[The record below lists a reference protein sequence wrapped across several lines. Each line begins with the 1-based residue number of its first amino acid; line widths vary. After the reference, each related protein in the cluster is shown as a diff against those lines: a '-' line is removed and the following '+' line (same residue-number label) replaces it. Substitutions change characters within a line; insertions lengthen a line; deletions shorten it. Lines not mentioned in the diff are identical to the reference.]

1 MDGSGDRSDTELE
14 VMEATYAALAEHGY
28 AGITIQT
35 IADAFPKSKSL
46 LYYHY
51 DDKEAI
57 LHDFLDYL
65 VDAFR
70 AAFEFEAT
78 DDPRETLENLIESLL
93 PRDIDADERAF
104 RIAALE
110 LLVQAPHDP
119 ASADRF
125 ADLYAAIRDGF
136 VAVLEAGIES
146 EAFEPVDVEEA
157 ATLLVAVAS
166 GGLTWSIT
174 VDPALAARVRDVLDA
189 YLEVELYR

>member
-1 MDGSGDRSDTELE
+1 MDGERSDTELE

-28 AGITIQT
+28 AGLTIQT

-51 DDKEAI
+51 DDKGAI

-78 DDPRETLENLIESLL
+78 DDPRGTLEELL
-93 PRDIDADERAF
+93 AALVPRDIDDDERAF
-104 RIAALE
+104 RVAVLE
-110 LLVQAPHDP
+110 LLAQAPHD
-119 ASADRF
+119 AAFAERF
-125 ADLYAAIRDGF
+125 ADLYAAIYDGF
-136 VAVLEAGIES
+136 VAVLAAGIES
-146 EAFEPVDVEEA
+146 GDFQPVDAEEA

-174 VDPALAARVRDVLDA
+174 VDQSIATGVRDVLDA
-189 YLEVELYR
+189 FLETELYR

>member
-1 MDGSGDRSDTELE
+1 MDGERSETELE

-28 AGITIQT
+28 AGLTIQT

-70 AAFEFEAT
+70 ATFEFERT
-78 DDPRETLENLIESLL
+78 DDPRETLGELLEALL
-93 PRDIDADERAF
+93 PRDIGDDERAF
-104 RIAALE
+104 RVAVLE
-110 LLVQAPHDP
+110 LLVQAPHD
-119 ASADRF
+119 ASSAERF
-125 ADLYAAIRDGF
+125 ADLYAAIYDGF
-136 VAVLEAGIES
+136 VTVLEAGIES
-146 EAFEPVDVEEA
+146 GAFEPVDVEEA

-174 VDPALAARVRDVLDA
+174 VNQSIAADVRDVLDPF
-189 YLEVELYR
+189 LEAELYR